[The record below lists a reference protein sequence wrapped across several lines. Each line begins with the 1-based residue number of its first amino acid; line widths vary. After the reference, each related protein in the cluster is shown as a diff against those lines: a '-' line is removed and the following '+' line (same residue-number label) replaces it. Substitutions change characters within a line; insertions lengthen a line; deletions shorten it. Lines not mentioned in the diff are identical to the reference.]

1 MSIMLQTLSKR
12 LSALACHGT
21 RRRDSLRMSPNSASF
36 VLNTLPDLFRVLNAA
51 FCMQIGNSPTM
62 ISKSQFAAL
71 LPRWDATARAIH
83 ANADADRDLG
93 WAQEMFAF
101 ALALA
106 NTDLAAVSSTE
117 SAGATTVLS
126 GSSSSQKVHLGADDK
141 SPLALAQQGQRL
153 GSAGSVLDVDRQTV
167 LGRRS
172 NTGGGHTIRLQTAE
186 SNTVRQVPQVD
197 YHLEWMVQPP
207 FGQDLRVDP
216 CDVRSLTQLHSWL
229 LCVCR
234 PAKHS
239 CSNV

>member
-1 MSIMLQTLSKR
+1 MP
-12 LSALACHGT
+12 
-21 RRRDSLRMSPNSASF
+21 PNSASF
-36 VLNTLPDLFRVLNAA
+36 VLNMLPDLFRVLNAA

-106 NTDLAAVSSTE
+106 NTDLAAVSGME

-126 GSSSSQKVHLGADDK
+126 ESSSSQKFHLGADDK
-141 SPLALAQQGQRL
+141 SPLTLAQQVQRL
-153 GSAGSVLDVDRQTV
+153 GSAASVLDVDSQTD

-216 CDVRSLTQLHSWL
+216 CDVRSLTQLRSWL
-229 LCVCR
+229 LCVSR
-234 PAKHS
+234 PEMRLCFS
-239 CSNV
+239 V